1 MVDIEAKYNQTTLHY
16 EKNDS
21 SLQQRVHTLENEKG
35 NLNSVLKLYE
45 DELKGHK
52 ERELNQNEL
61 QAKISELRY
70 LLDKQT
76 GEHRKEVELI
86 RNECEGSIKNI
97 KLLAESVK
105 SFERVKVLLTFLK
118 RRKQHWRHI
127 SINYLIARSL
137 TIH

>member
-1 MVDIEAKYNQTTLHY
+1 MVDIETKYNQTTLHY

-45 DELKGHK
+45 DELKQHK

-86 RNECEGSIKNI
+86 RNEYEGSIKNI

-105 SFERVKVLLTFLK
+105 WTSLLVKSNVF
-118 RRKQHWRHI
+118 
-127 SINYLIARSL
+127 Y
-137 TIH
+137 